1 MSDVGPPPD
10 HVAIAALQARISAL
24 ELELRQR
31 EDQLRLL
38 SQAQPPA
45 PAPTPAQ
52 ERRTDTDHAKWAA
65 VTDALPLAAYLMRTD
80 ARGKLEFLFVN
91 KSVQQVLG
99 VTAEE
104 LLIDPEV
111 RWRYV
116 HQDDHKP
123 TRQLLNGMG
132 KMLMRGE
139 LPPPSETEV
148 RLLMDGQLR
157 YVLFGVRAWPPDSA
171 GCVTWGGYFQDITER
186 KRNAKQLEFSGIVVD
201 YSGPM
206 VWFDTATE
214 HVVYAN
220 SAALAHL
227 GYSKEQCIGMSIT
240 DFNPDYDPA
249 RFQVNLATMRATGQ
263 HRLLQT
269 RHLRSDGTLLDV
281 EIVSFLAESSDGE
294 RMISSIKDITA
305 QKLAQ
310 AQILRAKEA
319 AEEATR
325 VKSEFLA
332 NMSHEIRTP
341 MNAIIGLSHLALKTR
356 LDARQRD
363 FVEKIHQS
371 GSHLLGII
379 NDVLDL
385 SKVEAGKLSVE
396 AAPFDLEEVLDK
408 LASLV
413 SGKVAERGLE
423 LVFDVAPDV
432 PTHLIGDA
440 LRLGQILIN
449 FTNNAVKFT
458 ERGEVTVIV
467 RAQDLSDTGVLLRL
481 AVHDTGIGLTDEQMG
496 RLFQS
501 FSQADASTSRKFG
514 GTGLGLAISKHLAEA
529 MGGEVGVESEYG
541 HGSTFWCT
549 ARLGLAASVPRPSWS
564 DSMRER
570 RVLVVDDNE
579 TARKVMVDM
588 LDGMGF
594 KAQPAAS
601 GAIAVEML
609 RQAPFDVVLLDWQ
622 MPGMDGCE
630 TAMAIQ
636 ALPLA
641 QQPSMAMVT
650 AYGRDEV
657 RDRAAAV
664 GIREVLTKPVNASV
678 MFNAMMQVLEGPRR
692 ALGAEG
698 AAHDA
703 ASALLQRVR
712 ALRGARVLLA
722 EDNAI
727 NQLVATELLQDAGFS
742 VAVAD
747 NGRIAVDMATAAS
760 YDVVLMDMQMPEMD
774 GLEATRHLRAL
785 PQLSHLPIV
794 AMTANAMQADRDR
807 CRDAGM
813 NDFVS
818 KPIDP
823 DALWAVL
830 LKWISPR
837 DPAREHTPVPAAR
850 PAEPDRQRL
859 EDALRGV
866 TDLNVADGLRRVLGR
881 HALYRQVLQRF
892 VASHGAG
899 PDVLGNALQA
909 RDYAT
914 AERFAHTL
922 RGVSG
927 SIGSMRVPALAG
939 ALESEIRAR
948 TAPERLHEIAGELH
962 LALRA
967 LVAGLQAALGPDED
981 AAPATAPV
989 SQQECDA
996 ATRQLTA
1003 MLQDSDAAAME
1014 LLRAQGSALRT
1025 VLAGDF
1031 DALRAAV
1038 DAYDFDTAL
1047 ALLQKATA

>member
-1 MSDVGPPPD
+1 MNGARQKPAESDREPQKTSSNAEHGW
-10 HVAIAALQARISAL
+10 HAL
-24 ELELRQR
+24 EQAAIGDISTSWRLE
-31 EDQLRLL
+31 
-38 SQAQPPA
+38 
-45 PAPTPAQ
+45 
-52 ERRTDTDHAKWAA
+52 K
-65 VTDALPLAAYLMRTD
+65 
-80 ARGKLEFLFVN
+80 
-91 KSVQQVLG
+91 
-99 VTAEE
+99 
-104 LLIDPEV
+104 
-111 RWRYV
+111 
-116 HQDDHKP
+116 
-123 TRQLLNGMG
+123 QLLFN
-132 KMLMRGE
+132 
-139 LPPPSETEV
+139 
-148 RLLMDGQLR
+148 RL
-157 YVLFGVRAWPPDSA
+157 
-171 GCVTWGGYFQDITER
+171 
-186 KRNAKQLEFSGIVVD
+186 VVENC
-201 YSGPM
+201 GPM
-206 VWFDTATE
+206 IWIDTQQGV
-214 HVVYAN
+214 VVYAN
-220 SAALAHL
+220 AAALQHL
-227 GYSKEQCIGMSIT
+227 GYTPQECIGLHLH
-240 DFNPDYDPA
+240 DFEPGHDADTHA
-249 RFQVNLATMRATGQ
+249 FMLAQMRATGERRQ
-263 HRLLQT
+263 AETCHR
-269 RHLRSDGTLLDV
+269 RRDGTLVPV
-281 EIVSFLAESSDGE
+281 EVLSFLAESSDGE
-294 RMISSIKDITA
+294 RLVSTIKDISA
-305 QKLAQ
+305 QKIAQ
-310 AQILRAKEA
+310 AELLQAKEL
-319 AEEATR
+319 AEQATKA
-325 VKSEFLA
+325 KSDFLA

-341 MNAIIGLSHLALKTR
+341 MNAIIGLSHLAMKTA
-356 LDARQRD
+356 LDTRQRD
-363 FVEKIHQS
+363 YVQKIQQS

-385 SKVEAGKLSVE
+385 SKIEAGKLTIE
-396 AAPFDLEEVLDK
+396 QAPFDLEEMLDK
-408 LASLV
+408 LAALV

-423 LVFDVAPDV
+423 LVFDVAADV
-432 PTHLIGDA
+432 PTQLIGDA

-467 RAQDLSDTGVLLRL
+467 RAQELSDTGVLLRL
-481 AVHDTGIGLTDEQMG
+481 AVHDTGIGLTEEQMG

-514 GTGLGLAISKHLAEA
+514 GTGLGLAISKHLAEL
-529 MGGEVGVESEYG
+529 MGGGVGVESEYG

-549 ARLGLAASVPRPSWS
+549 ARFGLAASVPRPSWS
-564 DSMRER
+564 DAMRER

-630 TAMAIQ
+630 TATAIQ

-641 QQPSMAMVT
+641 QQPTMAMVT

-664 GIREVLTKPVNASV
+664 GIHEVLTKPVNASV
-678 MFNAMMQVLEGPRR
+678 MFNTMMQVLEGPRR

-698 AAHDA
+698 IALDA
-703 ASALLQRVR
+703 TSPLLQRVR
-712 ALRGARVLLA
+712 ALRGVRVLLA

-747 NGRIAVDMATAAS
+747 NGRIAVDMATAAP

-837 DPAREHTPVPAAR
+837 DAAREHTPVPAAR
-850 PAEPDRQRL
+850 PTEPDRQRL
-859 EDALRGV
+859 EDALHGV
-866 TDLNVADGLRRVLGR
+866 PDLNVADGLRRVLGR

-892 VASHGAG
+892 VASHGTG

-927 SIGSMRVPALAG
+927 SIGSTRVPALAG
-939 ALESEIRAR
+939 SLESEIRAR
-948 TAPERLHEIAGELH
+948 AAPERLHEIASELH
-962 LALRA
+962 VALHA
-967 LVAGLQAALGPDED
+967 LVAGLQAALGADEVPD
-981 AAPATAPV
+981 AATAPA

-996 ATRQLTA
+996 ATRQLTT
-1003 MLQDSDAAAME
+1003 MLQDNDAAAME
-1014 LLRAQGSALRT
+1014 LLRTQGSALRT

-1031 DALRAAV
+1031 DALRTAV

-1047 ALLQKATA
+1047 ALLHKATA